1 MPFTATWRDCHIKW
15 GKSDRGRLMSY
26 DITYMWNV
34 KKNDVK
40 CKKMKWTYL
49 QNNNRLRLTK
59 QTHGYQRRR
68 QCVGGDKLGV
78 WD

>member
-34 KKNDVK
+34 KKIWNVK
-40 CKKMKWTYL
+40 KWNELIYKTIIDSDL
-49 QNNNRLRLTK
+49 QNKLMVTK
-59 QTHGYQRRR
+59 
-68 QCVGGDKLGV
+68 GDGNV
-78 WD
+78 WGEIN